1 MKIRINGLEN
11 EIELYDNRINV
22 IEIKNT
28 RYFSNVIGILNDK
41 INGLESSEIFL
52 LDSNN
57 EELKINKECHLVLD
71 LFNIEYNSKNI
82 LNKIYEQIERNV
94 NNNQDYEIENLLLKM
109 RNYLIQEINE
119 LPFEFVMK
127 NEIEVSELLKLFN
140 LKIYKENYQTILEKV
155 EILIDILA
163 TLGAAKILIIPN
175 LKLYLSEEEL
185 VELYK
190 YSMYNDI
197 KLILI
202 ERTNFNKLE
211 YEQTITIDENFYDYI
226 N

>member
-190 YSMYNDI
+190 
-197 KLILI
+197 L
-202 ERTNFNKLE
+202 FNV
-211 YEQTITIDENFYDYI
+211 
-226 N
+226 

>member
-127 NEIEVSELLKLFN
+127 NEIEVSEILKLFN
-140 LKIYKENYQTILEKV
+140 LKIDKENYQTLLEKV

-190 YSMYNDI
+190 
-197 KLILI
+197 L
-202 ERTNFNKLE
+202 FNV
-211 YEQTITIDENFYDYI
+211 
-226 N
+226 

>member
-127 NEIEVSELLKLFN
+127 NEIEVSEILKLFN
-140 LKIYKENYQTILEKV
+140 LKIDKENYQTILEKV
-155 EILIDILA
+155 EILIDILV
-163 TLGAAKILIIPN
+163 TLGVAKILIIPN

-202 ERTNFNKLE
+202 ERTNLNKLE

>member
-57 EELKINKECHLVLD
+57 EKLKINKECHLVLD

-127 NEIEVSELLKLFN
+127 NEIEVSEILKLFN
-140 LKIYKENYQTILEKV
+140 LKIDKENYQTILEKV

-163 TLGAAKILIIPN
+163 TLGVAKILIIPN

-202 ERTNFNKLE
+202 ERTNLNKLE